1 MLNFDSELEKLEENL
16 NRDILWRKKEL
27 INLKNE
33 IDYKFKFNNQE
44 VSFLIRGTIALV
56 YAHWEGSIKSQLYSY
71 IKFLNV
77 LLKERYI
84 ELDNYDNEILD
95 LIFQPAIKTLSHNTK
110 EKRLKGIESFKKLYF
125 NKEILK
131 IDAKEVIDTK
141 SNLSFEVLSKLFDK
155 FKVQQLDNINDKFIE
170 QLLKDRNSIAH
181 GERKYSKNIN
191 EDIKKDIEN
200 RIEKINNLIEVV
212 ENNIL
217 EKAQSYKKG

>member
-33 IDYKFKFNNQE
+33 IDSKFKLNNQE

-56 YAHWEGSIKSQLYSY
+56 YAHWEGSIKSQLSSY

-77 LLKERYI
+77 LLKEKYI

-110 EKRLKGIESFKKLYF
+110 EKRLKGIESFRKLYF
-125 NKEILK
+125 DKEILK
-131 IDAKEVIDTK
+131 IDANEVIDTK

>member
-33 IDYKFKFNNQE
+33 IDSKFKLNNQE

-56 YAHWEGSIKSQLYSY
+56 YAHWEGSIKSQLSSY

-77 LLKERYI
+77 LLKEKYI

-110 EKRLKGIESFKKLYF
+110 EKRLKGIESFRKLYF
-125 NKEILK
+125 DKEILK
-131 IDAKEVIDTK
+131 IDANEVIDTK

-191 EDIKKDIEN
+191 EDIKQNIEN
-200 RIEKINNLIEVV
+200 RIERINKLIEIVK
-212 ENNIL
+212 NNIL
-217 EKAQSYKKG
+217 YKAQSYKKG

>member
-33 IDYKFKFNNQE
+33 IDSKFKLNNQE

-56 YAHWEGSIKSQLYSY
+56 YAHWEGSIKSQLSSY

-77 LLKERYI
+77 LLKEKYI

-110 EKRLKGIESFKKLYF
+110 EKRLKGIESFRKLYF
-125 NKEILK
+125 DKEILK
-131 IDAKEVIDTK
+131 IDANEVIDTK

-200 RIEKINNLIEVV
+200 RIERINKLIEIVK
-212 ENNIL
+212 NNIL
-217 EKAQSYKKG
+217 YKAQSYKKG

>member
-33 IDYKFKFNNQE
+33 IDSKFKLNNQE

-56 YAHWEGSIKSQLYSY
+56 YAHWEGSIKSQLSSY

-77 LLKERYI
+77 LLKEKYI

-110 EKRLKGIESFKKLYF
+110 EKRLKGIESFRKLYF
-125 NKEILK
+125 DKEILK
-131 IDAKEVIDTK
+131 IDANEVIDTK

-200 RIEKINNLIEVV
+200 RIERINKLIEIVK
-212 ENNIL
+212 NNIL